1 MPSVSLPCPACSTLL
16 ILDEENTGQEV
27 FCPDCNAH
35 LRLPSTI
42 SAVLVPEILNPPSTP
57 AKSVPAAGRK
67 KNPPGKPSGTGST
80 KTPPAAESAP
90 KSALPQGRLK
100 STEEEIKR
108 LAAAAAA
115 AGAAHSLQPD
125 AATLPVDHH
134 RTVLPTKRTLSPE
147 PPDEPT
153 VPPTPAELRPAK
165 ILPNRRA
172 TGAPLDPSPIIRT
185 IEPIEPPPEI
195 EISATPLRGPSRF
208 VGASPLAAVPPAP
221 RPEVAPEADEASS
234 EESTAKRG
242 FRLGAERNLHF
253 SPVHTPELESEA
265 TRWGAATHTPEEA
278 ARSRRFVSLAL
289 LIVLLAAGGVG
300 VYVLRHAFQA
310 PGAST
315 TSTESTSGEEA
326 KAEENVMRN
335 VEDARRVMER
345 FLEADSLEKMTA
357 EVRHPEVSRPR
368 MERYYAANPL
378 KPRKKR
384 SESQSWSEIRIGET
398 EFIRAAWELDDFRVY
413 PIALEIIPG
422 ADPKVDW
429 ESFVNWSELPW
440 KDFLKTPPEQSVDF
454 RVTVTH
460 EPNDQYYNYS
470 FKGRELDLM
479 CFKIEDP
486 ERYGSCWA
494 YCDKDSE
501 TASQLLFHLKSA
513 RRQKQVN
520 QDGKFAI
527 SCILRLRFPPE
538 GRKTNQ
544 VMIEKFIHD
553 NWVQP

>member
-1 MPSVSLPCPACSTLL
+1 MPSVSLPCPSCSTAL
-16 ILDEENTGQEV
+16 ILDEENAGQEV
-27 FCPDCNAH
+27 FCPNCDAH
-35 LRLPSTI
+35 LRLPPNI
-42 SAVLVPEILNPPSTP
+42 SANLVPVILNPPSAP
-57 AKSVPAAGRK
+57 A
-67 KNPPGKPSGTGST
+67 
-80 KTPPAAESAP
+80 
-90 KSALPQGRLK
+90 KSALPQGRKKNSPDEPAAVASAQARSAADSAPKSTLPQDRTK

-115 AGAAHSLQPD
+115 AGAAHSFPPE
-125 AATLPVDHH
+125 AATLPENHH
-134 RTVLPTKRTLSPE
+134 RTVLPTKRAHPLE
-147 PPDEPT
+147 PAGEAAA
-153 VPPTPAELRPAK
+153 PPAQAELRPAK

-172 TGAPLDPSPIIRT
+172 TGAPLDPSPIIRK
-185 IEPIEPPPEI
+185 IEPIQPPPQI
-195 EISATPLRGPSRF
+195 EISVTPLRGPSRF
-208 VGASPLAAVPPAP
+208 VGATPPAAVTPEP
-221 RPEVAPEADEASS
+221 RPDVDPETGEDAI
-234 EESTAKRG
+234 AKGG

-253 SPVHTPELESEA
+253 SPVHRPELESDA
-265 TRWGAATHTPEEA
+265 RDWGGAAHTPEEA

-289 LIVLLAAGGVG
+289 LIVLLAASGVG

-315 TSTESTSGEEA
+315 NVAEGTSQEEA
-326 KAEENVMRN
+326 KAEEDVMRN
-335 VEDARRVMER
+335 VEDAGRVMQR
-345 FLEADSLEKMTA
+345 FLDADSLEKMAA
-357 EVRHPEVSRPR
+357 EVRHPELSRPR

-384 SESQSWSEIRIGET
+384 SGSQSWSEIRIAET
-398 EFIRAAWELDDFRVY
+398 EFIRSVWELDDFRVY

-429 ESFVNWSELPW
+429 ESFVNWSEIPW
-440 KDFLKTPPEQSVDF
+440 KDFLKSPPEQSVDF
-454 RVTVTH
+454 RVTVTY
-460 EPNDQYYNYS
+460 EPGDQYYNYS

-501 TASQLLFHLKSA
+501 AASQLLFHLKSA
-513 RRQKQVN
+513 RSQRQFN
-520 QDGKFAI
+520 QDGNAAI

>member
-1 MPSVSLPCPACSTLL
+1 MPSVSLPCPFCSTALL
-16 ILDEENTGQEV
+16 LDEENAGQEV

-35 LRLPSTI
+35 LRLPSRI
-42 SAVLVPEILNPPSTP
+42 SADSVPEILNPPATP
-57 AKSVPAAGRK
+57 AKSAPAKGRK
-67 KNPPGKPSGTGST
+67 KNPPAEPSVAASA
-80 KTPPAAESAP
+80 KTPPAADAAP
-90 KSALPQGRLK
+90 KSSLPQGRTK
-100 STEEEIKR
+100 STEEELKR
-108 LAAAAAA
+108 LAGAAAA
-115 AGAAHSLQPD
+115 AGAAHSFQPE

-134 RTVLPTKRTLSPE
+134 RTVLPTKRTLPPE
-147 PPDEPT
+147 PAAEAAA
-153 VPPTPAELRPAK
+153 PAELRPAK
-165 ILPNRRA
+165 ILPNRRVS
-172 TGAPLDPSPIIRT
+172 GAPLEPSPIIRT
-185 IEPIEPPPEI
+185 VEPIEPPPDI

-208 VGASPLAAVPPAP
+208 VGPPPPAAVPPEP
-221 RPEVAPEADEASS
+221 RPDAAPENDEAQG

-253 SPVHTPELESEA
+253 SPVHTPELETEA
-265 TRWGAATHTPEEA
+265 AHWGGATHTPEEA

-300 VYVLRHAFQA
+300 IYVLRHAFQA
-310 PGAST
+310 PGGAT
-315 TSTESTSGEEA
+315 TSAEGASQEEA
-326 KAEENVMRN
+326 QAEEDVMRN
-335 VEDARRVMER
+335 VEDARRVMKR
-345 FLEADSLEKMTA
+345 FLEADSLEKMAA
-357 EVRHPEVSRPR
+357 EVRHPELSRPR

-378 KPRKKR
+378 KPRKQR
-384 SESQSWSEIRIGET
+384 SESQSWSEIRIAET

-429 ESFVNWSELPW
+429 ESFVNWSEFPW

-460 EPNDQYYNYS
+460 EPGDQYYNYS

-501 TASQLLFHLKSA
+501 AASQLLFHLKSA
-513 RRQKQVN
+513 RRQRQVN
-520 QDGKFAI
+520 QDGKIAI